1 MARPVQALFRFVAD
15 AGSGR
20 TLLRVGTVRSPE
32 FEPLPSLLTAAPAEL
47 DQHETGYW
55 MLSMFAPAN
64 SDRVDWSRGS
74 YSLLRRSGRTEGRGD
89 VKVES
94 AMLEEGSVLIAEET
108 PSGLAR
114 DIAPE
119 GYSHPVYRAGFAFSV
134 PVSVRL
140 PALRPFS
147 ASLSLS
153 PHPSLSLFV
162 SSLQM

>member
-1 MARPVQALFRFVAD
+1 
-15 AGSGR
+15 
-20 TLLRVGTVRSPE
+20 
-32 FEPLPSLLTAAPAEL
+32 
-47 DQHETGYW
+47 
-55 MLSMFAPAN
+55 MFAPAN
-64 SDRVDWSRGS
+64 SDRVDRSRGS

-94 AMLEEGSVLIAEET
+94 AMFRRRLGSNAEEI

-119 GYSHPVYRAGFAFSV
+119 GYAHPVYRAGS
-134 PVSVRL
+134 RL
-140 PALRPFS
+140 RCLYQSGSPALWLFS